1 MNKKKMENEIDCLD
15 QMLSDWKKIE
25 MKVAFEFK
33 TSWKEREREMEVIF
47 GSKSCSKFDICRK
60 RFQILTKFALTAF
73 FQEHAGQFASHI
85 HL

>member
-33 TSWKEREREMEVIF
+33 TSWKERERD
-47 GSKSCSKFDICRK
+47 GSNFWFKIMLKVRY
-60 RFQILTKFALTAF
+60 L
-73 FQEHAGQFASHI
+73 
-85 HL
+85 